1 MNSLQKGIQIRNLT
15 KIYDNGKLAVN
26 NLTLDMHEDQITVLL
41 GNNGAGKSTT
51 MSVLSGKRINNLN

>member
-1 MNSLQKGIQIRNLT
+1 MNSLQKGIQIRNLK